1 MRILSVALIL
11 MGAPVVSAADAKISP
26 KVEAPRAALGKPR
39 PRVEVAFVLDTTGS
53 MGGLIEGAKRK
64 IWSVA
69 RRIGEGQPRPD
80 LRIAL
85 VAYRDRGDQ
94 YVTRV
99 HDFTGDM
106 DAVYSRLMSF
116 QAEGGGDTPEHVSQA
131 LHDGVNRLSWS
142 PEAGLKVLFL
152 VGDAPPHLDYQDG
165 YYYRRAVGAARQ
177 KGIAVESIQCG
188 ADPQTAAVWQEI
200 AGLGGG
206 HYARIDASGGMPVQV
221 TPVDADLARLNR
233 ELASTVVAGGT
244 AAERAKTED
253 RLRARAAMPAAAA
266 VEAAGYFAKAD
277 SLASHDLVDMPEA
290 QQRQEGANL
299 AARADAPRELK
310 GKSEAEAVA
319 YLKAQKERRAAL
331 QKRITELQ
339 KLRDAHLAKEADKDA
354 FDEKVVQSLKDR
366 AEAAGIRY

>member
-11 MGAPVVSAADAKISP
+11 MTVPTVMAADTKISP
-26 KVEAPRAALGKPR
+26 RREPPRAALPKAR

-94 YVTRV
+94 YVTQV

-106 DAVYSRLMSF
+106 DAVYARLMSF
-116 QAEGGGDTPEHVSQA
+116 QADGGGDTPEHVSQA

-152 VGDAPPHLDYQDG
+152 VGDAPPHVDYQDG
-165 YYYRRAVGAARQ
+165 YDYRRAVGAARQ
-177 KGIAVESIQCG
+177 RGIAVESIQCG

-206 HYARIDASGGMPVQV
+206 HYARIDASGGMPAQV
-221 TPVDADLARLNR
+221 TPVDAELARLNR
-233 ELASTVVAGGT
+233 ELAATVVAGGT
-244 AAERAKTED
+244 VAERARTEEK
-253 RLRARAAMPAAAA
+253 LSARAAMPAPAAA
-266 VEAAGYFAKAD
+266 EAASYFAKAD
-277 SLASHDLVDMPEA
+277 SLASHDLVDMPEP
-290 QQRQEGANL
+290 QQRQEAASL
-299 AARADAPRELK
+299 AARPDAPRELK
-310 GKSEAEAVA
+310 GKSEAEAVG
-319 YLKAQKERRAAL
+319 YLKAQKERRSVL

-339 KLRDAHLAKEADKDA
+339 KERDAHLAKAGKKDA
-354 FDEKVVQSLKDR
+354 FDEKVVKSLKDR
-366 AEAAGIRY
+366 AEAAGVRY